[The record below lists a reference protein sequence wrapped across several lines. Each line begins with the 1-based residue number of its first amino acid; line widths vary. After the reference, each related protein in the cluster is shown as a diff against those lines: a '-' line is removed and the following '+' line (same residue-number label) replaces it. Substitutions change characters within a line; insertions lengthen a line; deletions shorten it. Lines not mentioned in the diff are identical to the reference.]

1 MRRYFDDPPNMSGD
15 FPLPKGR
22 ANVAVYEL
30 MSLDGEE
37 VFRNPIGRG
46 WTSVPL
52 KAPIIAETILGVI
65 ELVSLPQTKGGGV
78 PDDLLDDSV
87 GIRPPRRSKH
97 KDDECRDRDTYP
109 LL

>member
-1 MRRYFDDPPNMSGD
+1 MRRYFDDPPTMSGD

-37 VFRNPIGRG
+37 IFENPIGRG

-52 KAPIIAETILGVI
+52 KASIIAETVLGVI
-65 ELVSLPQTKGGGV
+65 KIVSLPHTTGDSV
-78 PDDLLDDSV
+78 PDVLPDDGV
-87 GIRPPRRSKH
+87 GIRPPRRAKR
-97 KDDECRDRDTYP
+97 KRTECPDGKTLP